1 MMTRMVLATALVL
14 AFSSVAAA
22 QRPPDLGRY
31 QMEWVEYYTGQVYD
45 ISTGVRDVEV
55 APATRA
61 NCPPTSSVVLHD
73 PGAGAVW
80 CFRADGTIDESSGAA
95 GDVDVFAPNPS
106 GGFNGFHL
114 EGRRARALAPLF
126 LAIGRR
132 EATAPPPSSPPPAAS
147 TLKVFMTQ
155 PRASATIGGTA
166 WVVLWVEGTSGS
178 SNVFTLSADG
188 RQVGSQT
195 TSARG
200 PVSIAWNTTAAANG
214 AHTLTATVRDA
225 AGHTGSVS
233 ITVIVRN

>member
-1 MMTRMVLATALVL
+1 MKTRIVLATALVL
-14 AFSSVAAA
+14 SFNGVAAA

-31 QMEWVEYYTGQVYD
+31 DMEWVEYWTGQVYD
-45 ISTGVRDVEV
+45 VTTGTREVEV

-61 NCPPTSSVVLHD
+61 ECPATSSVVLRD
-73 PGAGAVW
+73 PGAGVVW
-80 CFRADGTIDESSGAA
+80 CFRADGTIDPSSGAS
-95 GDVDVFAPNPS
+95 GDVDVFAPNNG
-106 GGFNGFHL
+106 GGFDGFHL

-126 LAIGRR
+126 RAIGRR
-132 EATAPPPSSPPPAAS
+132 QAAAPAPPPTTTPSA
-147 TLKVFMTQ
+147 LRVFMTQ
-155 PRASATIGGTA
+155 PAASATVSGTA

-178 SNVFTLSADG
+178 ANVFTLSADG

-200 PVSIAWNTTAAANG
+200 PVSIAWNTASVANG

-225 AGHTGSVS
+225 AGRGGTVS